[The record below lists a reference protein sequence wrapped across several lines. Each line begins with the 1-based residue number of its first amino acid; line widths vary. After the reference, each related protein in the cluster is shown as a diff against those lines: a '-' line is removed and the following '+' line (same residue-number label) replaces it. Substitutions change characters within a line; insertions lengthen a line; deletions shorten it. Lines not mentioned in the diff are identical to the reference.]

1 MLVEIYNI
9 HLIFSVSFQMP
20 ACNDEES
27 AKEAEMTHIDIVANF
42 LTNVS
47 GYGCPIPCHRTNYN
61 IDVKFTN
68 ENSWVLYE
76 GLEKRNFFR
85 LFMFYNTLIVE
96 EKVETLMYDLAGLL
110 ATAGGNLGLCLG
122 LSCLSIFSFCHSIIL
137 SLIDLGYRNSVEKCQ
152 IWIREKENNGLRKR

>member
-1 MLVEIYNI
+1 MIINNS
-9 HLIFSVSFQMP
+9 HLISVSFQMP
-20 ACNDEES
+20 ACNDKES
-27 AKEAEMTHIDIVANF
+27 AKEAEMTHIDIATNF

-122 LSCLSIFSFCHSIIL
+122 LSCLSIFY
-137 SLIDLGYRNSVEKCQ
+137 SLIWVIGILLKNVKFGQ
-152 IWIREKENNGLRKR
+152 IFGGMNDMG